1 MQPKGND
8 ELPNGEKTKEID
20 STWEGRRHLYSTKST
35 DDGKTWSTPE
45 DLTKTL
51 TPDGKAW
58 DAVGPGNGIVMVS
71 GEIVVPANGRN
82 IVGRGTPGQ
91 RTWTYQSLTGAGSEG
106 TIAQMPNGKLCR
118 NDRAGKSDNY
128 RKVARGDLSS
138 LGAFALDTGLPDPA
152 CEASTLLY
160 NLANEAGPA
169 RVLFMNSAHKDLGTF
184 MRVRISYDDDAAE
197 FNYGRE
203 LKDAPICGIG
213 DEGGYSSMTKTGD
226 ATVGTLVE
234 ANRDGYMNIVWRR
247 FNLSWILNGPN
258 N

>member
-1 MQPKGND
+1 
-8 ELPNGEKTKEID
+8 
-20 STWEGRRHLYSTKST
+20 
-35 DDGKTWSTPE
+35 
-45 DLTKTL
+45 
-51 TPDGKAW
+51 
-58 DAVGPGNGIVMVS
+58 
-71 GEIVVPANGRN
+71 
-82 IVGRGTPGQ
+82 
-91 RTWTYQSLTGAGSEG
+91 
-106 TIAQMPNGKLCR
+106 MPNGKLYR
-118 NDRAGKSDNY
+118 NDRAGKPDDY

-138 LGAFALDTGLPDPA
+138 FGAFALDTGLPDPA

-169 RVLFMNSAHKDLGTF
+169 RVLFMNSAHKDLRTF

-203 LKDAPICGIG
+203 LKDAPISGIG